1 MTIIGINGSPRK
13 NWNTA
18 TLLTNAL
25 EGAASQGAETEIVHL
40 YDLDFKGCTSCFA
53 CKIIDSPSKGRCAV
67 KDGLSPL
74 LKKIETEA
82 DAIILGSP
90 IYFGSM
96 TGEMR
101 SFMERLLFAP
111 LVYTKPP
118 QSIFP
123 RKIRT
128 GIIYTMNV
136 PEEMIAERGYGAMF
150 NSTEASLRMVFG
162 SAETFYCCDTYQF
175 PDYSK
180 VFMEYMDP
188 VKKAERREKVFPD
201 ECQKAFEFGC
211 RIASKE

>member
-1 MTIIGINGSPRK
+1 
-13 NWNTA
+13 
-18 TLLTNAL
+18 
-25 EGAASQGAETEIVHL
+25 
-40 YDLDFKGCTSCFA
+40 
-53 CKIIDSPSKGRCAV
+53 V

-90 IYFGSM
+90 IYFGSI

-136 PEEMIAERGYGAMF
+136 PGSTGFCGSINASEQEENI
-150 NSTEASLRMVFG
+150 
-162 SAETFYCCDTYQF
+162 
-175 PDYSK
+175 
-180 VFMEYMDP
+180 
-188 VKKAERREKVFPD
+188 
-201 ECQKAFEFGC
+201 FEFSAKFMY
-211 RIASKE
+211 IATDNENNLTRACYEGACASPFEALNGFQYHSNWLQNMQLCWS